1 MRITLVR
8 DDGKVN
14 TMRTLRIEQLV
25 EQMKVET
32 KTQPVSKMREVL
44 PFMLPG
50 DKNDYVQ
57 KVPKLIPA
65 AAFFRKGGITTMS
78 EYNGIVMI
86 QVNNLSG
93 RMEADEVKER
103 VKELPQT
110 YLAFTG
116 SSGKSVKVW
125 VRFTYPNDRLPTTSE
140 EAELFHAHAYRL
152 AVKFY
157 QPQLPYDIELK
168 VPSLEQYCRLT
179 FDPHLYFNPEA
190 MPIYMKQ
197 PAAMPG
203 EVTYRERVQTET
215 SPLQRLAPGYEK
227 CNALSVLFEAAFA
240 RALDEETDYQP
251 EGDKQSLLI
260 NLAGHCFRA
269 GIPEEDTVRWSRA
282 HYRLPKDD
290 TLVRGTV
297 RNVYRTCEGFA
308 SKSSLLPEQL
318 FVMQMDEF
326 MKRRYDFRFNQL
338 TSQVECRER
347 NSFNFYFHP
356 VDKRLMASIAMNAH
370 YEGLKLWDKDV
381 VRYLNSDHVPVY
393 QPIEEFLYD
402 LPHWDGKDHIGDLA
416 KRVPCDH
423 PHWAQLFRRWFLSMI
438 AHWRGMGKN
447 HANSTSP
454 ILIGPQAYRKS
465 TFCRLIL
472 PPCLQA
478 YYTDSIDFSRK
489 RDAEL
494 YLNRFLLIN
503 MDEFDQIG
511 INQQSFLKHILQKP
525 VVNTRRPNASAVE
538 ELRRYA
544 SFIGTSNHKDLLTDT
559 SGSRRFIGV
568 EVTGVID
575 VVRPID
581 YEQLYAQAMALLRSN
596 ERYWFDEKEEAIMT
610 EANREFEQS
619 PAIEQLFQVYYRVAE
634 EEEEGEWLLAADI
647 LQRIQKAS
655 KMKISSGQVNYFGR
669 ILQKLGVKSFIVN
682 DQVRDVKTLSGGE
695 SFVAA
700 LAMALG
706 MADMIQDS
714 RGSVH
719 IDTMFI
725 DEGFGALSEETR
737 NQAIAVLNEL
747 SGGKR
752 LVGIISHVSELK
764 AQVGTKLVVTRTDKG
779 SHAHWEMD

>member
-1 MRITLVR
+1 MRITQIR

-14 TMRTLRIEQLV
+14 TMRTLKIEQLV
-25 EQMKVET
+25 EQLKVET
-32 KTQPVSKMREVL
+32 KAQLVSNMREVL
-44 PFMLPG
+44 PYILPG
-50 DKNDYVQ
+50 DKNDHVQ
-57 KVPKLIPA
+57 KVPKLLPA
-65 AAFFRKGGITTMS
+65 AAFIRRNGIVQMD
-78 EYNGIVMI
+78 EYNGLVMV

-93 RMEADEVKER
+93 PMEADEIKER
-103 VKELPQT
+103 VKEIPQT

-116 SSGKSVKVW
+116 SSGKSVKIW
-125 VRFTYPNDRLPTTSE
+125 VRFTYPNDLLPDSRD

-157 QPQLPYDIELK
+157 QPQLPFDIDLK
-168 VPSLEQYCRLT
+168 EPSLEQYCRLT
-179 FDPHLYFNPEA
+179 FDPNLYFNPES

-197 PAAMPG
+197 PTVMPG
-203 EVTYRERVQTET
+203 ETTYREQVQAEV

-227 CNALSVLFEAAFA
+227 HEALSVLFEAAFA
-240 RALDEETDYQP
+240 RALDEQKGYQL
-251 EGDKQSLLI
+251 GDDIQSLLI
-260 NLAGHCFRA
+260 SLAGHCFRA

-282 HYRLPKDD
+282 HYHLPKDE
-290 TLVRGTV
+290 LLIRETV
-297 RNVYRTCEGFA
+297 KNVYRTCEGFA
-308 SKSSLLPEQL
+308 DKSSLLPEQL

-326 MKRRYDFRFNQL
+326 MKRRYEFRFNQL

-347 NSFNFYFHP
+347 NSFNFYFRP
-356 VDKRLMASIAMNAH
+356 VNKRLMASITMNAQ

-381 VRYLNSDHVPVY
+381 VRYLNSDHVPIY

-402 LPHWDGKDHIGDLA
+402 LPHWDGKDHIADLA
-416 KRVPCDH
+416 KRVPCNN
-423 PHWAQLFRRWFLSMI
+423 PHWALLFRRWFLSMV
-438 AHWRGMGKN
+438 AHWRGMSKN

-478 YYTDSIDFSRK
+478 YYTDSIDFGRK

-511 INQQSFLKHILQKP
+511 LNQQSFLKHILQKP

-575 VVRPID
+575 VTRPID
-581 YEQLYAQAMALLRSN
+581 YDQLYAQAMAALYSH
-596 ERYWFDEKEEAIMT
+596 ERYWFDDKEEAMMT

-619 PAIEQLFQVYYRVAE
+619 PAIEQLFLVYYRAAQD
-634 EEEEGEWLLAADI
+634 EEEGEWLLAADI
-647 LQRIQKAS
+647 LQRIQKVS
-655 KMKISSGQVNYFGR
+655 KMKFSPGQVAYFGR
-669 ILQKLGVKSFIVN
+669 ILQKLGVKS
-682 DQVRDVKTLSGGE
+682 RRKTYGVYYHVVPVSP
-695 SFVAA
+695 
-700 LAMALG
+700 
-706 MADMIQDS
+706 AD
-714 RGSVH
+714 
-719 IDTMFI
+719 
-725 DEGFGALSEETR
+725 E
-737 NQAIAVLNEL
+737 
-747 SGGKR
+747 
-752 LVGIISHVSELK
+752 
-764 AQVGTKLVVTRTDKG
+764 
-779 SHAHWEMD
+779 

>member
-32 KTQPVSKMREVL
+32 KAQPVSKMREVL

-57 KVPKLIPA
+57 NVPKLIPA

-93 RMEADEVKER
+93 HMEADEVKER

-125 VRFTYPNDRLPTTSE
+125 VRFTYPNDLLPTTSE

-152 AVKFY
+152 AVKYY

-179 FDPHLYFNPEA
+179 FDPNLYFNPNA

-240 RALDEETDYQP
+240 RALDEETDYQS

-290 TLVRGTV
+290 TLVRETV

-347 NSFNFYFHP
+347 NSFNFYFRP
-356 VDKRLMASIAMNAH
+356 VDKRLMASITMNAQ

-381 VRYLNSDHVPVY
+381 VRYLNSDHVPLY
-393 QPIEEFLYD
+393 QPVEEFLYD
-402 LPHWDGKDHIGDLA
+402 LPRWNGKDYIGNLA

-423 PHWAQLFRRWFLSMI
+423 PYWTQLFRRWFLSMV

-503 MDEFDQIG
+503 
-511 INQQSFLKHILQKP
+511 
-525 VVNTRRPNASAVE
+525 
-538 ELRRYA
+538 
-544 SFIGTSNHKDLLTDT
+544 
-559 SGSRRFIGV
+559 
-568 EVTGVID
+568 
-575 VVRPID
+575 
-581 YEQLYAQAMALLRSN
+581 
-596 ERYWFDEKEEAIMT
+596 
-610 EANREFEQS
+610 
-619 PAIEQLFQVYYRVAE
+619 
-634 EEEEGEWLLAADI
+634 
-647 LQRIQKAS
+647 
-655 KMKISSGQVNYFGR
+655 
-669 ILQKLGVKSFIVN
+669 
-682 DQVRDVKTLSGGE
+682 
-695 SFVAA
+695 
-700 LAMALG
+700 
-706 MADMIQDS
+706 
-714 RGSVH
+714 
-719 IDTMFI
+719 
-725 DEGFGALSEETR
+725 
-737 NQAIAVLNEL
+737 
-747 SGGKR
+747 
-752 LVGIISHVSELK
+752 
-764 AQVGTKLVVTRTDKG
+764 
-779 SHAHWEMD
+779 

>member
-32 KTQPVSKMREVL
+32 KAQSVSKMREVL

-57 KVPKLIPA
+57 KVQKVIPA
-65 AAFFRKGGITTMS
+65 AAFFRKDGITVMS

-93 RMEADEVKER
+93 NMEADEVKER
-103 VKELPQT
+103 VRELPQT

-116 SSGKSVKVW
+116 SSGKSVKIW
-125 VRFTYPNDRLPTTSE
+125 VRFTYPNDRLPETRE
-140 EAELFHAHAYRL
+140 QAELFHAHAYRL

-157 QPQLPYDIELK
+157 QPQLPFDIELK
-168 VPSLEQYCRLT
+168 EPSLEQYCRWT
-179 FDPHLYFNPEA
+179 FDPDLYFNPEA

-197 PAAMPG
+197 PVAMPG
-203 EVTYRERVQTET
+203 ETTYRERVQTET
-215 SPLQRLAPGYEK
+215 SPLQRLAPGYAR
-227 CNALSVLFEAAFA
+227 CDALSVLFEAAFA
-240 RALDEETDYQP
+240 RALDEEDGYQP
-251 EGDKQSLLI
+251 EEGDKQSLLI
-260 NLAGHCFRA
+260 NLAGYCFRA
-269 GIPEEDTVRWSRA
+269 GIPEEDTVRWCRA

-290 TLVRGTV
+290 ALVRGTV
-297 RNVYRTCEGFA
+297 RNVYRTSEGFA

-347 NSFNFYFHP
+347 NSFNFYFRP
-356 VDKRLMASIAMNAH
+356 VDKRLMASITMNAQ

-381 VRYLNSDHVPVY
+381 VRFLNSDHVPLY
-393 QPIEEFLYD
+393 QPVEEFLYD
-402 LPHWDGKDHIGDLA
+402 LPRWNGKDYIGNLA

-423 PHWAQLFRRWFLSMI
+423 PYWTQLFRRWFLSMV
-438 AHWRGMGKN
+438 AHWRGMSKN

-581 YEQLYAQAMALLRSN
+581 YEQLYAQAMAALRSN

-619 PAIEQLFQVYYRVAE
+619 PAIEQLFQVYYRAAE

-655 KMKISSGQVNYFGR
+655 KMKFSSGQVNYFGR
-669 ILQKLGVKSFIVN
+669 ILQRLGVKSF
-682 DQVRDVKTLSGGE
+682 RKT
-695 SFVAA
+695 
-700 LAMALG
+700 
-706 MADMIQDS
+706 
-714 RGSVH
+714 RGVYYH
-719 IDTMFI
+719 
-725 DEGFGALSEETR
+725 
-737 NQAIAVLNEL
+737 
-747 SGGKR
+747 
-752 LVGIISHVSELK
+752 
-764 AQVGTKLVVTRTDKG
+764 VVTV
-779 SHAHWEMD
+779 E